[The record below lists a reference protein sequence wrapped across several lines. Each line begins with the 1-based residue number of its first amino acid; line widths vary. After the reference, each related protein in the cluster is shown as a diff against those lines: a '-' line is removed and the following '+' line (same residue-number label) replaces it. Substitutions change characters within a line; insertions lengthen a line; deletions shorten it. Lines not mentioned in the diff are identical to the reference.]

1 MDPIA
6 SQRLIELNRRFYQ
19 DLGAAFAATRRRL
32 QPGAQRVLA
41 SLPMTGHWLDLG
53 CGSGEVARQLARLGA
68 TGSYLGLDFSAEL
81 LAEARRGWEA
91 TGEGFTPRFELA
103 DLSAPDWAEKLLPE
117 HFDVILC
124 LAALHHLPGED
135 ARLGLLRQAR
145 SVMEGGGVFI
155 HSEWQ
160 FQHSA
165 KLMARRLAWETI
177 GLGEGDVEV
186 GDTLLD
192 WRYAL
197 PGQAGQT
204 GVRYVHL
211 FTGEELGRLAELS
224 GFCVEETFEIGWA
237 GRAVGA
243 LPALAGGV
251 RRRAHTWVRPYGSM
265 GGGRAGEM
273 RPRVM
278 ARATN

>member
-1 MDPIA
+1 V

-19 DLGAAFAATRRRL
+19 EFGAAFAATRRRL

-41 SLPMTGHWLDLG
+41 SLPMAGRWLDLG
-53 CGSGEVARQLARLGA
+53 CGSGEVARQLARLGT

-81 LAEARRGWEA
+81 LAEARQGWGEA
-91 TGEGFTPRFELA
+91 GEGFVPRYEQA
-103 DLSAPDWAEKLLPE
+103 DLSAPDWAEKLLPSR
-117 HFDVILC
+117 FDVILC

-145 SVMEGGGVFI
+145 LVMEGGGVFI

-160 FQHSA
+160 FQHSP

-177 GLGEGDVEV
+177 GLGEEDVEAW
-186 GDTLLD
+186 DTLLD

-197 PGQAGQT
+197 PGQAGQS

-211 FTGEELGRLAELS
+211 FTVEELGRLAASS
-224 GFCVEETFEIGWA
+224 GFCVEETFESDGQGGRLALYQRW
-237 GRAVGA
+237 RAV
-243 LPALAGGV
+243 
-251 RRRAHTWVRPYGSM
+251 
-265 GGGRAGEM
+265 
-273 RPRVM
+273 
-278 ARATN
+278 